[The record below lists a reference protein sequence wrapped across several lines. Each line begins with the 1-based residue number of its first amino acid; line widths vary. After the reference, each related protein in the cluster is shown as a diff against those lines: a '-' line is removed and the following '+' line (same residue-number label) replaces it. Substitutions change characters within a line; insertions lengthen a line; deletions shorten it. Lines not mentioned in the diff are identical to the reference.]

1 MTGQVGAPTYGPV
14 SAGAPTFRDGRSLI
28 KASHVVIAAL
38 CSVATLAAACGDDGA
53 PEVPAGEDSTAA
65 GSSAGESARPNVV
78 VVMTD
83 DQDVASGD
91 HLPQIQAL
99 AETGTTFTH
108 AVATTPQCCPSRA
121 TFLTGQYAHNH
132 GVLSNKAPDGGF
144 AALDSTRTLPVWLSE
159 AGYRTG
165 HVGRYLNGYGNRAV
179 GTDPREVPPGW
190 DVWQVPVKHTEFR
203 MFNYVMNE
211 NGSLVDYGDSAR
223 DYQTDVVARKA
234 ARFVRENAASPDPFF
249 LSVASLAPHKE
260 GVLDKLPDAPRN
272 PRPAPRHL
280 RALDELPLP
289 SPASYNETDV
299 SDKPRSVRRLPELP
313 PETVRDLEVLNRS
326 RVESLLA
333 VDDLV
338 GRLVQTLRKSGELDN
353 TLVIFTSDQGFLFG
367 EHRLV
372 GKGTLYEGAIR
383 VPLIMSG
390 PGIEVGAV
398 RDQLVANVDLA
409 PTILDF
415 TSAEPDLDPDG
426 SSLLPLASE
435 ETAADERSYLLELQR
450 VPRADEKARDTEP
463 NEFLEA
469 ETLFAVRSSDFFYA
483 EHPNGE
489 VELYDLERDPDQL
502 ENVASDSTY
511 DDTVAELAK
520 KLDALKSCQGPACR

>member
-1 MTGQVGAPTYGPV
+1 M
-14 SAGAPTFRDGRSLI
+14 SAGAPTFRDRSLRI
-28 KASHVVIAAL
+28 NSSHLAVAAL
-38 CSVATLAAACGDDGA
+38 AAVAVLATACGGDST
-53 PEVPAGEDSTAA
+53 PESPAGGGSTTA
-65 GSSAGESARPNVV
+65 GSSAGTSDGPNVV

-83 DQDVASGD
+83 DQDLASVD
-91 HLPQIQAL
+91 QLPQIQAL
-99 AETGTTFTH
+99 AKAGTTFTH

-179 GTDPREVPPGW
+179 GTDPREIPPGW
-190 DVWQVPVKHTEFR
+190 DDWQVPVKHTEFR

-211 NGSLVDYGDSAR
+211 NGTLTDYGDSAR

-234 ARFVRENAASPDPFF
+234 ARFVRQNAARPDPFF

-280 RALDELPLP
+280 GALDDLPIP
-289 SPASYNETDV
+289 RAASYDEADV
-299 SDKPRSVRRLPELP
+299 SDKPRSVSRLPELSP
-313 PETVRDLEVLNRS
+313 ATVGDLEVLNRS

-338 GRLVQTLRKSGELDN
+338 GRLVRALEKSGELEN
-353 TLVIFTSDQGFLFG
+353 SLVIFTSDQGFLFG

-383 VPLIMSG
+383 VPLIMAG
-390 PGIEVGAV
+390 PGIEAGAI

-409 PTILDF
+409 PTILDYA
-415 TSAEPDLDPDG
+415 SAEADLELHRD
-426 SSLLPLASE
+426 SILPLATE
-435 ETAADERSYLLELQR
+435 ESAADERSYLLELQG
-450 VPRADEKARDTEP
+450 VPGVSDAARGREP
-463 NEFLEA
+463 DAFLEA
-469 ETLFAVRSSDFFYA
+469 ETVFAVRSPGFFYA

-489 VELYDLERDPDQL
+489 LELYDLERDPDQL
-502 ENVASDSTY
+502 ENLAADAAY
-511 DDTVAELAK
+511 EQERARFAEELAT
-520 KLDALKSCQGPACR
+520 LKGCQGADCR

>member
-1 MTGQVGAPTYGPV
+1 M
-14 SAGAPTFRDGRSLI
+14 SAGAPTLREGISRI
-28 KASHVVIAAL
+28 KWSCGIVAAL
-38 CSVATLAAACGDDGA
+38 FAVAIAAAACGGDGA
-53 PEVPAGEDSTAA
+53 AQPPAGGQSAGGAGAA
-65 GSSAGESARPNVV
+65 GSSAAGSERPNVV

-83 DQDVASGD
+83 DQDIASVD
-91 HLPQIQAL
+91 QLPQIQAL

-144 AALDSTRTLPVWLSE
+144 AALDSTRTLPVWMSA

-179 GTDPREVPPGW
+179 GTDPREIPPGW
-190 DVWQVPVKHTEFR
+190 DDWQVPVKHTEFR

-211 NGSLVDYGDSAR
+211 NGSLTDYGDSAR

-234 ARFVRENAASPDPFF
+234 AKFVRQNASRPDPFF

-280 RALDELPLP
+280 RALDDLPIP
-289 SPASYNETDV
+289 RAASYDEADV
-299 SDKPRSVRRLPELP
+299 TDKPRSVSRLPALSAAK
-313 PETVRDLEVLNRS
+313 VRDLEVLNRS

-338 GRLVQTLRKSGELDN
+338 GRLVRTLEESGELEN

-390 PGIEVGAV
+390 PGIEPGAV

-409 PTILDF
+409 PTILDLA
-415 TSAEPDLDPDG
+415 SAEPDLAPDG
-426 SSLLPLASE
+426 SSMLPLAADES
-435 ETAADERSYLLELQR
+435 AADERSYLLELQG
-450 VPRADEKARDTEP
+450 VPGVSDAARGREPDT
-463 NEFLEA
+463 FLEN
-469 ETLFAVRSSDFFYA
+469 ETVFAVRSPGFYYA

-489 VELYDLERDPDQL
+489 VELYDLESDPDQL
-502 ENVASDSTY
+502 ENVASESAYSSAVTDL
-511 DDTVAELAK
+511 AERLRV
-520 KLDALKSCQGPACR
+520 LKSCQGSACR

>member
-1 MTGQVGAPTYGPV
+1 V
-14 SAGAPTFRDGRSLI
+14 SAGAPTFRDGRSRI

-38 CSVATLAAACGDDGA
+38 CAVATLAAACGDDGA

-83 DQDVASGD
+83 DQDVASVD

-179 GTDPREVPPGW
+179 GTDPKEIPPGW
-190 DVWQVPVKHTEFR
+190 DHWQVPVKHTEFR

-211 NGSLVDYGDSAR
+211 NGSLVEYGDSAR

-234 ARFVRENAASPDPFF
+234 ARFVRQNALSPDPFF

-280 RALDELPLP
+280 RALDELPIP
-289 SPASYNETDV
+289 RAASYNEADV
-299 SDKPRSVRRLPELP
+299 SDKPRSVSRLPELSQG
-313 PETVRDLEVLNRS
+313 TVRDLEVLNRS

-338 GRLVQTLRKSGELDN
+338 GRLVRTLRRSGELDN
-353 TLVIFTSDQGFLFG
+353 TLVVFTSDQGFLFG
-367 EHRLV
+367 QHRLV

-390 PGIEVGAV
+390 PGIEAGAV

-426 SSLLPLASE
+426 SSLVPIAIDGS
-435 ETAADERSYLLELQR
+435 AADQRSYLLELQD
-450 VPRADEKARDTEP
+450 VPGVSDAARGREP
-463 NEFLEA
+463 DKFLEP
-469 ETLFAVRSSDFFYA
+469 ETVFAVRSPNFFYV
-483 EHPNGE
+483 EHPNRE
-489 VELYDLERDPDQL
+489 LELYDLERDPAQL
-502 ENVASDSTY
+502 ENVAADPDY
-511 DDTVAELAK
+511 AAELAELAERLR
-520 KLDALKSCQGPACR
+520 KLKTCSGAACR